1 MSITTNDLALR
12 AALELSRPHQPNPC
26 PLCRATWSHM
36 AGASVLLHAGWCA
49 FSVADATAPSRFAA
63 AHIEPAGPFH
73 ALDGLAVAQLVTL
86 PASAFRLAVPGHL
99 ADYAFVPPLPVEMF
113 FAYES
118 RFPIYE
124 WRSA

>member
-1 MSITTNDLALR
+1 
-12 AALELSRPHQPNPC
+12 
-26 PLCRATWSHM
+26 M